1 MISLPNVDI
10 FFWSDFV
17 LFLELLFLCYPYI
30 HATFE
35 IMSPF
40 NVYITRRNVK
50 NIMVGHFERYSFLF
64 FLPSWNLFEI
74 YIFVGHAICT
84 TKNIKFFTNLF
95 LTWFGF
101 SFACQYA
108 GMSSTRKSK
117 SILLIGEYLNKS
129 FGEKFRKLNKVAN
142 VFFFWLVVLKNVLLQ
157 KQIFLS
163 CCYNLQEHW
172 DDRRFKTV
180 KISLWKITM
189 KCFVRH

>member
-1 MISLPNVDI
+1 
-10 FFWSDFV
+10 
-17 LFLELLFLCYPYI
+17 
-30 HATFE
+30 
-35 IMSPF
+35 MSPF
-40 NVYITRRNVK
+40 NDYITRRNVK

-64 FLPSWNLFEI
+64 FLSREI
-74 YIFVGHAICT
+74 YSTKYIFLWAMRY
-84 TKNIKFFTNLF
+84 TKKNF
-95 LTWFGF
+95 LQFIFIFNVVWFGF
-101 SFACQYA
+101 SFLLHANVQERSIC
-108 GMSSTRKSK
+108 RSK

-129 FGEKFRKLNKVAN
+129 FGEKAKWSCKCVACCSEE
-142 VFFFWLVVLKNVLLQ
+142 VLLQ